1 MATLHGAAASLHHTQ
16 SQRLPHQSHGVHQR
30 SKSVVVPPAIPD
42 LSPRHL
48 AETSASGSDDVLI
61 RDVPRLLLPTIE
73 GSPPLSSQATPTSDS
88 NRLLRPVSAA
98 GLSRSLA
105 ASPVEPE
112 RSVGG
117 TSLDNQNSLTSKNAG
132 EPSVDLELD
141 VKVFINSGK
150 CVLHTRDARDV
161 RNEEMLKRMKKERS
175 FSSTVMVDASSH
187 QPSPASG
194 RKRNEIR
201 HNASSSRLRV
211 MTANTAQLAV
221 DLTIFHIPGLD
232 VKRFTTSPKRITKTL
247 PLNNQVAPL
256 RRQVTAGKFN
266 DMQTYT
272 HHFPEVETQCA
283 KQKDLLAHRS
293 RFQAFYWPFTNE

>member
-232 VKRFTTSPKRITKTL
+232 VKVYYESKTDHEDFVPQQPSGSSP
-247 PLNNQVAPL
+247 APGFS
-256 RRQVTAGKFN
+256 RQV
-266 DMQTYT
+266 
-272 HHFPEVETQCA
+272 
-283 KQKDLLAHRS
+283 
-293 RFQAFYWPFTNE
+293 